1 MRTRQSILAIL
12 LALTCISCQPVTP
25 SPVGTCAPA
34 PPPEIAPAPR
44 TVPGQGP
51 EWGTANGSEQTT
63 AGRPAN
69 ENESPPVRSSATSVV
84 APVHTGL
91 LTPFGQKGLSGVPA
105 PSKTGRQHIV
115 LNFDNADIA
124 EVTSQIF
131 SDQLKLSYVLD
142 QTLKGRISMY
152 IEGDFNNEE
161 LLHMIMRAYAQN
173 GISII
178 PKRGF
183 YFIQLSRDAGKGGI
197 ELANQKLLSQKDG
210 GPMIVIYRLRYVDAK
225 QASEVV
231 SPFLEPGKKVTVD
244 PATNSLI
251 FVDRADSARTLV
263 SLLKT
268 IDINVLKEVSM
279 AVMPLHSI
287 SPKEAVAGM
296 KTLMGQLGK
305 FKQSAVANSLALLP
319 LENFGGVL
327 IMARSPELLK
337 TAQEWV
343 KAMDAQGVGNQA
355 QIHVYFVQNGMASTI
370 AQVLSEVLG
379 IKTSQA
385 VKSQKVVP
393 SGLGMPN
400 SMGSSGFG
408 SSSMGGSSA
417 SSPFGGGT
425 TGGMGGSM
433 GGGMGGTGTTT
444 GSTQGSSSNSG
455 PQISGAMQGKPPGFT
470 GQISIIADDV
480 NNAIVIRANPVDYTK
495 LMKTIDQL
503 DIIPRV
509 VMVEVMLAEVQLNKN
524 FQFGLQYYF
533 QTHQATNTG
542 LGTSFGGLSNQG
554 TNSSSTT
561 TTTTTTSGVF
571 PINLGAVAGSGLALD
586 WVADAQNLAVL
597 LTALSSQTKVSVLAT
612 PTLLATNNQEATLT
626 VGGQQPVPTG
636 SVTGYAT
643 GSSVISTLDY
653 AETGV
658 ILDLTPHIN
667 AGGLIRVDLAA
678 TVRNVNQQNVQVG
691 SAGNYAPSFTE
702 NDIKT
707 SIMARDSHTV
717 VIGGIINSQG
727 TASKNGIPWLENIP
741 LLSPLFAATSTS
753 LVRTELL
760 IAITPHMVRQSG
772 AQAPTELLEKL
783 KGLRREVGY

>member
-1 MRTRQSILAIL
+1 VQAPESGAGNEPKEQITS
-12 LALTCISCQPVTP
+12 QPP
-25 SPVGTCAPA
+25 Y
-34 PPPEIAPAPR
+34 E
-44 TVPGQGP
+44 
-51 EWGTANGSEQTT
+51 SEH
-63 AGRPAN
+63 
-69 ENESPPVRSSATSVV
+69 PPVRSTVKSVV
-84 APVHTGL
+84 APVRTGL
-91 LTPFGQKGLSGVPA
+91 LTPFEQKGLSGVPA
-105 PSKTGRQHIV
+105 PSRAGRQHIV

-124 EVTSQIF
+124 EVSSQIF

-142 QTLKGRISMY
+142 QTLQGRISMY

-197 ELANQKLLSQKDG
+197 QLANQKLLAQKDG

-225 QASEVV
+225 QASEVI

-244 PATNSLI
+244 PATNSMI
-251 FVDRADSARTLV
+251 FVDRASSARTLI

-268 IDINVLKEVSM
+268 IDINVLREVSM

-305 FKQSAVANSLALLP
+305 FKQSAVASSLALLP

-393 SGLGMPN
+393 SGLGMP
-400 SMGSSGFG
+400 STMGSSGFG
-408 SSSMGGSSA
+408 SSSYGGG

-425 TGGMGGSM
+425 SGGTSGGM
-433 GGGMGGTGTTT
+433 GGGMGGFGAS
-444 GSTQGSSSNSG
+444 GSNTANTQGGTGGSG

-509 VMVEVMLAEVQLNKN
+509 VMVEVMLAEVQLNKD
-524 FQFGLQYYF
+524 FAFGLQYYF

-554 TNSSSTT
+554 LNNSSTT
-561 TTTTTTSGVF
+561 TTTTTTSGAF
-571 PINLGAVAGSGLALD
+571 PINLGAVAGAGLALD

-597 LTALSSQTKVSVLAT
+597 LTALSSKTKVSVLAT

-636 SVTGYAT
+636 SYAGGYA
-643 GSSVISTLDY
+643 GGGLLSSIDY

-667 AGGLIRVDLAA
+667 AGGLIKVDLAA

-707 SIMARDSHTV
+707 SVLARDGHTV

-727 TASKNGIPWLENIP
+727 TVVKSGIPWLENIP
-741 LLSPLFAATSTS
+741 LLSPLFAASSSS

-760 IAITPHMVRQSG
+760 IAITPHMVKKSG
-772 AQAPTELLEKL
+772 AQAPIELIEKL